1 MLDEPQVAQVASE
14 LAVNA
19 LETEQVNPATTEID
33 RMSALE
39 MAQVMNAE
47 DARVTE
53 AIKEE
58 LPQIARAIEEIA
70 TRMRRGGRLI
80 YAGAGT
86 SGRLGVLDAA
96 ECPPTFNIPAER
108 VIALLAGGPIAQ
120 TQAQEDLED
129 SVEAG
134 EADVAQLK
142 LSADDVVVGI
152 AASGRTPYALGA
164 VAYAQAHGALTIGV
178 ACNKNTPLAKAVQIM
193 IAPVVGPEVITGST
207 RLKAG
212 TAQKLVLNML
222 STGTMIMLGKTLGNL
237 MIDVQPTN
245 YKLRLR
251 ALSIVQ
257 TATGLERDQ
266 AEELLQKSGDE
277 VKTAILVGKT
287 NLTPQEAREHL
298 TAHAGVLRAALDE
311 LA

>member
-1 MLDEPQVAQVASE
+1 MADKPPVDSE
-14 LAVNA
+14 LAVSA
-19 LETEQVNPATTEID
+19 LETEKVNPATTEID

-47 DARVTE
+47 DMKVTA

-70 TRMRRGGRLI
+70 ARMRRGGRLI
-80 YAGAGT
+80 YVGAGT

-96 ECPPTFNIPAER
+96 ECPPTFNISAER

-120 TQAQEDLED
+120 TQAQEDMED
-129 SVEAG
+129 SSEAG

-142 LSADDVVVGI
+142 LSADDSVVGI
-152 AASGRTPYALGA
+152 AASGRTPYPIGAL
-164 VAYAQAHGALTIGV
+164 AYAQKVGALTIGL
-178 ACNKNTPLAKAVQIM
+178 ACNKGVPMEEVSEIM
-193 IAPVVGPEVITGST
+193 IAPVVGPEVVTGST

-222 STGTMIMLGKTLGNL
+222 STGTMIMLGKTFGNL

-245 YKLRLR
+245 YKLRQR
-251 ALSIVQ
+251 AVSIVQ
-257 TATGLERDQ
+257 TATGLERDE
-266 AEELLQKSGDE
+266 AEGLLQRSGDE
-277 VKTAILVGKT
+277 VKTAILVGKS
-287 NLTPQEAREHL
+287 NLTPQQAREQL
-298 TAHAGVLRAALDE
+298 TTHRGILRAALDE

>member
-1 MLDEPQVAQVASE
+1 MADKPQVDSE
-14 LAVNA
+14 LAVSA
-19 LETEQVNPATTEID
+19 LETEKVNPVTTEID

-47 DARVTE
+47 DAKVTE

-58 LPQIARAIEEIA
+58 LPQIARAIDEIA
-70 TRMRRGGRLI
+70 ARMRRGGRLI

-96 ECPPTFNIPAER
+96 ECPPTFNIPATQ

-129 SVEAG
+129 STEAG
-134 EADVAQLK
+134 EADVAQLN
-142 LSADDVVVGI
+142 LSADDIVVGI

-164 VAYAQAHGALTIGV
+164 VAYAQRVGALTIGL
-178 ACNKNTPLAKAVQIM
+178 ACNKGVALEEIVQIM

-222 STGTMIMLGKTLGNL
+222 STGSMIKLGKTLGNL

-257 TATGLERDQ
+257 TATGLERDE
-266 AEELLQKSGDE
+266 AEELLQRSGDE

-287 NLTPQEAREHL
+287 NLTPQQAREHL
-298 TAHAGVLRAALDE
+298 AAHQGILRAALDE

>member
-1 MLDEPQVAQVASE
+1 MADKPPVDSE
-14 LAVNA
+14 LAVSA
-19 LETEQVNPATTEID
+19 LETEKVNPATTEID

-47 DARVTE
+47 DMKVTT

-70 TRMRRGGRLI
+70 ARMRRGGRLI
-80 YAGAGT
+80 YVGAGT

-120 TQAQEDLED
+120 TQAQEDMED
-129 SVEAG
+129 SSEAG

-142 LSADDVVVGI
+142 LSANDSVVGI
-152 AASGRTPYALGA
+152 AASGRTPYPIGAL
-164 VAYAQAHGALTIGV
+164 AYAQKVGALTIGL
-178 ACNKNTPLAKAVQIM
+178 ACNKGVPMEEVSDIM
-193 IAPVVGPEVITGST
+193 IAPVVGPEVVTGST

-222 STGTMIMLGKTLGNL
+222 STGTMIMLGKTFGNL

-245 YKLRLR
+245 YKLRQR
-251 ALSIVQ
+251 AVSIVQ
-257 TATGLERDQ
+257 TATGLERDE
-266 AEELLQKSGDE
+266 AEGLLQRSGDE
-277 VKTAILVGKT
+277 VKTAILVGKS
-287 NLTPQEAREHL
+287 NLTPQQARGQL
-298 TAHAGVLRAALDE
+298 TTHQGILRAALDE